1 MADAVT
7 KAPEIRGSFLVRDK
21 DGRPRFDKPMREYPD
36 WAQEAFRAAMTD
48 DERQEF
54 FE

>member
-1 MADAVT
+1 
-7 KAPEIRGSFLVRDK
+7 
-21 DGRPRFDKPMREYPD
+21 MREYPE